1 MEWFPTWGH
10 MHIYIHI
17 YIYIWNPTPPIQKN
31 DDLKVHFAQALL
43 GWLYIN
49 ASSGLGLWSY
59 LIDHGVSLGLHWNS
73 SNFTNLGCIPHI
85 LHMCFSNPVSTKEWL
100 NFHAGYSST
109 QICHLC
115 RATKNDYMMAPS
127 RLSVSFR
134 HNDDTFKQESLKP
147 GPKSSSWNDWQD
159 LKFIFSVLLA

>member
-1 MEWFPTWGH
+1 MV
-10 MHIYIHI
+10 I
-17 YIYIWNPTPPIQKN
+17 YIYETRPHPSKKMMILRCILPRLYL
-31 DDLKVHFAQALL
+31 DDCI
-43 GWLYIN
+43 YIN

-59 LIDHGVSLGLHWNS
+59 LIDHGVSLGLHWNG